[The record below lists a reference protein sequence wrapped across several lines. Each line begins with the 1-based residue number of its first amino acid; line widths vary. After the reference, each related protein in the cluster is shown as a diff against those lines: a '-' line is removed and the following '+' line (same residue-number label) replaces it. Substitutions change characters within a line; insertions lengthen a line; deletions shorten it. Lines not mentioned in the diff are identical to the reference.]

1 MAIFYLSFLQINI
14 TLKTI
19 IFSDK
24 KFIQSP
30 QKKTNNISY
39 LRFSIFFGRFK
50 HGMSLLSC
58 KYESSKTK
66 KTFKTTKV

>member
-1 MAIFYLSFLQINI
+1 MAIFYLSFLQVNI

-30 QKKTNNISY
+30 QKKNNILY